1 MKGRSNSSHSFLIA
15 ILPTTEYWLLTTMP
29 TLNFQQMIL
38 RLLAYWQEQGC
49 LVWQPY
55 NVQVG
60 AGTMNPATILR
71 VLGPEPWNVVYV
83 EPSIRADDG
92 RFGENP
98 NRMQQHH
105 QLQVILKP
113 DPGNPIEL
121 YLKSLEAIGISQ
133 REHDIR
139 FVEDNWQSPA
149 LGAWGLGW
157 EVWLDGQ
164 EITQY
169 TYFQQ
174 AGGLDLNP
182 VSVEITY
189 GLDRIALA
197 LQGKNSVWEM
207 EYGAGVG
214 YGDALLQAE
223 IEHCHYYFNV
233 ADVDALKGIYD
244 TYEREALRC
253 LEAGLVAPAHDY
265 NLKCSQLFNVLDT
278 RGAVGVTERAA
289 YFGRMRRVAHKVSTA
304 YLEQRQRLEYPLA
317 GNPVW
322 QEARG
327 AGEQGSGREASSPG
341 TWPLE
346 PGTSDLFVLEIG
358 SEELP
363 HGDLTSALGQLRAAV
378 PALLDAARL
387 GYERVEVLG
396 TPRRLAVLVHGLA
409 ARSADVASVVKG
421 PPADRAYDKD
431 GQPTPAAVGFAK
443 SRGLS
448 VDDLSVVEEG
458 GKRYVSAVVREAGRP
473 SVEALAE
480 RLPDLI
486 AGIKFEKSMRWNA
499 TNVAYSRPL
508 RWLLALHG
516 PAVVPFTYAGVHS
529 GRTTYGLR
537 PFGSPALDVATAA
550 DYRPVMDGATIV
562 LDPDDRKAAIA
573 AGAAALARSVQG
585 TIPDDPA
592 LLDEVTN
599 LVERPTP
606 LLGAFEERFLAL
618 PPMAL
623 VAVMRKHQRYFPVYK
638 GEKLLPH
645 FIAVRNGDDAHL
657 DIVRDGNEHVIRAR
671 FADAAFF
678 YDRDIQRGLAEFV
691 PALDKLTFQTQL
703 GSMLDKTRRLEQLVP
718 VVAEMLGLG
727 AAERATAERAAALA
741 KADLAT
747 SMVVEMTSLQGKMGG
762 HYALRGGEP
771 HEVAEAIAEQYE
783 AVSRTPAGL
792 ALAVA
797 DRLDSLAGLFA
808 AGLGPKGSNDPFAL
822 RRAALHLIENLTAH
836 RQRFDLRAG
845 LDAAGALLPI
855 AWSEAARAEVVAF
868 IGGRLDVVLRDAG
881 FASSVVKAVL
891 AQSAEGAHDPY
902 AARLAAGALAEA
914 IQSPDWTPL
923 LNAYARCVR
932 ITRPLQE
939 RFTLR
944 PDDLAV
950 AEERALLE
958 ELTQAEAV
966 KDGSVETFIASLRRL
981 EPSIT
986 RLFDAVLI
994 MDEDAA
1000 VRENRLALLQ
1010 RVAGL
1015 ASGVVDLSVLEGF

>member
-1 MKGRSNSSHSFLIA
+1 MASDK
-15 ILPTTEYWLLTTMP
+15 
-29 TLNFQQMIL
+29 LNFQQMIL
-38 RLLAYWQEQGC
+38 RLLEYWQAQGC

-71 VLGPEPWNVVYV
+71 VLGPEPWNVAYI
-83 EPSIRADDG
+83 EPSIRPDDG
-92 RFGENP
+92 RFGDNP
-98 NRMQQHH
+98 NRMQQHY

-121 YLKSLEAIGISQ
+121 YLGSLEAIGISQ

-174 AGGLDLNP
+174 AGGVDLDP

-207 EYGAGVG
+207 AYGAGVK

-223 IEHCHYYFNV
+223 IEHCKYYFNV
-233 ADVDALKGIYD
+233 ADVDALKMIYD
-244 TYEREALRC
+244 TYEREAYRC
-253 LEAGLVAPAHDY
+253 LEADLVAPAHDY

-278 RGAVGVTERAA
+278 RGAVGVTERAH
-289 YFGRMRRVAHKVSTA
+289 YFGRMRRVANKVSLA
-304 YLEQRQRLEYPLA
+304 YIEQRQRLEYPFSENQQWNNDRRLPAADGGTESSGGRPSA
-317 GNPVW
+317 G
-322 QEARG
+322 
-327 AGEQGSGREASSPG
+327 GSLPEDGD
-341 TWPLE
+341 T
-346 PGTSDLFVLEIG
+346 FVLEIG

-363 HGDLTSALGQLRAAV
+363 HGDLTSALSQLRVAV
-378 PALLDAARL
+378 PTMLNAARL
-387 GYERVEVLG
+387 SYERVEIDG
-396 TPRRLAVLVHGLA
+396 TPRRLAVIVHGLS
-409 ARSADVASVVKG
+409 ARGSDIESIVKG
-421 PPADRAYDKD
+421 PPADRAFDKD
-431 GQPTPAAVGFAK
+431 GKPTPAAAGFAK

-458 GKRYVSAVVREAGRP
+458 GKRYVSAVVREAGQ
-473 SVEALAE
+473 SSLEVLAE

-499 TNVAYSRPL
+499 TNVSYSRPL

-516 PAVVPFTYAGVHS
+516 PAVVPFEYAGARS
-529 GRTTYGLR
+529 GRLTFGLR
-537 PFGSPALDVATAA
+537 PYGSPAYEIRHAA
-550 DYRPVMDGATIV
+550 DYRATIDNATIV
-562 LDPDDRKAAIA
+562 LHTEARRKSIA
-573 AGAAALARSVQG
+573 AGARELARSVG
-585 TIPDDPA
+585 GEIPEDPA

-638 GEKLLPH
+638 GDKLLPY
-645 FIAVRNGDDAHL
+645 FVAVRNGDEENL

-678 YDRDIQRGLAEFV
+678 YDKDIRQPLASFV
-691 PALDKLTFQTQL
+691 PDLGKLTFQTEL
-703 GSMLDKTRRLEQLVP
+703 GSFLDKTHRLEQLVP
-718 VVAEMLGLG
+718 AVAGMLGLDEADRST
-727 AAERATAERAAALA
+727 AARAAALA

-762 HYALRGGEP
+762 HYALRGGETP
-771 HEVAEAIAEQYE
+771 EVAAAIAGQYE
-783 AVSRTPAGL
+783 AVSHTPAGM

-822 RRAALHLIENLTAH
+822 RRAALHLIENLTANAQH
-836 RQRFDLRAG
+836 FDLRAG
-845 LDAAGALLPI
+845 LDAAGALLPV
-855 AWSEAARAEVVAF
+855 AWSQKAREDVLAF
-868 IGGRLDVVLRDAG
+868 IGGRLEVVLRDAG
-881 FASSVVKAVL
+881 YSASVVKAVL
-891 AQSAEGAHDPY
+891 AEQAHDPD
-902 AARLAAGALAEA
+902 AASRAAAALAEA
-914 IQSPDWTPL
+914 THAGDWETL

-932 ITRPLQE
+932 ITRPLKE
-939 RFTLR
+939 TYTLR
-944 PDDLAV
+944 PDDLRLIEEQAV
-950 AEERALLE
+950 AA
-958 ELTQAEAV
+958 ELAEAEAAN
-966 KDGSVETFIASLRRL
+966 DETVERFIASLRRM
-981 EPSIT
+981 EPAIT
-986 RLFDAVLI
+986 RLFDTVLI
-994 MDEDAA
+994 MDEDPA

-1015 ASGVVDLSVLEGF
+1015 ARGVADLSALEGF

>member
-1 MKGRSNSSHSFLIA
+1 
-15 ILPTTEYWLLTTMP
+15 
-29 TLNFQQMIL
+29 MIL
-38 RLLAYWQEQGC
+38 RLLEYWQEQGC
-49 LVWQPY
+49 LIWQPY

-71 VLGPEPWNVVYV
+71 VLGPEPWNVAYV
-83 EPSIRADDG
+83 EPSIRPDDG
-92 RFGENP
+92 RFGDNP

-113 DPGNPIEL
+113 DPGNPNEL

-174 AGGLDLNP
+174 AGGLDLDP

-197 LQGKNSVWEM
+197 LQGVNSVWEM
-207 EYGAGVG
+207 DYGVG
-214 YGDALLQAE
+214 VRYGDALLQAE

-233 ADVDALKGIYD
+233 ADVDALKMIYD
-244 TYEREALRC
+244 TYEREAVRC

-278 RGAVGVTERAA
+278 RGAVGVTERAH
-289 YFGRMRRVAHKVSTA
+289 YFGRMRRIANKVSAA
-304 YLEQRQRLEYPLA
+304 YVEQRQRLEYPFA
-317 GNPVW
+317 DHEVW
-322 QEARG
+322 TAHGGRQTAD
-327 AGEQGSGREASSPG
+327 SGRSSAVGFQPEDG
-341 TWPLE
+341 D
-346 PGTSDLFVLEIG
+346 SFVLEIG

-363 HGDLTSALGQLRAAV
+363 HGDLKAALAQLRAAV
-378 PALLDAARL
+378 PAMLDAARL
-387 GYERVEVLG
+387 SYERIEIDG
-396 TPRRLAVLVHGLA
+396 TPRRLAVRVDGLA
-409 ARSADVASVVKG
+409 GRGADSESVVKG
-421 PPADRAYDKD
+421 PPADRAFDKD
-431 GQPTPAAVGFAK
+431 GNPTPAATGFARG
-443 SRGLS
+443 RGLS
-448 VDDLSVVEEG
+448 VEDLTVVEEG

-473 SVEALAE
+473 SLEVLAE
-480 RLPDLI
+480 LLPNLI

-499 TNVAYSRPL
+499 SNVSYSRPL

-516 PAVVPFTYAGVHS
+516 PAVVPFSYAGVHS
-529 GRTTYGLR
+529 GRVTYGLR
-537 PFGSPALDVATAA
+537 PYGSPAIEVRHAA
-550 DYRPVMDGATIV
+550 DYHVAIANATIV
-562 LDPDDRKAAIA
+562 LDEAARRKAIH
-573 AGAAALARSVQG
+573 AGAAELARSVG
-585 TIPDDPA
+585 GVIPDDPA

-606 LLGAFEERFLAL
+606 LLGSFEERFLAL

-638 GEKLLPH
+638 GDKLLPH
-645 FIAVRNGDDAHL
+645 FIAVRNGDEEHL
-657 DIVRDGNEHVIRAR
+657 DVVRDGNEHVIRAR

-678 YDRDIQRGLAEFV
+678 YDKDVQRRLEAFV
-691 PALDKLTFQTQL
+691 PELGKLTFQTEL
-703 GSMLDKTRRLEQLVP
+703 GSLLDKTHRLERLVP
-718 VVAEMLGLG
+718 VVAGMLGLSD
-727 AAERATAERAAALA
+727 AERATADRAAALA

-747 SMVVEMTSLQGKMGG
+747 TMVVEMTSLQGKMGG

-771 HEVAEAIAEQYE
+771 AEVAAAIAEQYE
-783 AVSRTPAGL
+783 AVSGTRPGL

-822 RRAALHLIENLTAH
+822 RRAALHLIENLTAN
-836 RQRFDLRAG
+836 RQHFDLRAG
-845 LDAAGALLPI
+845 LDAAGALLPV
-855 AWSEAARAEVVAF
+855 AWSDKARGEVMAF
-868 IGGRLDVVLRDAG
+868 IGGRLEVVLRDAG
-881 FASSVVKAVL
+881 HPASVVKAVL
-891 AQSAEGAHDPY
+891 AEQAHDPY
-902 AARLAAGALAEA
+902 AAGQAAAALSAA
-914 IQSPDWTPL
+914 TQAADWETT
-923 LNAYARCVR
+923 LNAFARCVR
-932 ITRPLQE
+932 ITRPLKE
-939 RFTLR
+939 SYTLR
-944 PDDLAV
+944 PDALVVDQEMAV
-950 AEERALLE
+950 LGELL
-958 ELTQAEAV
+958 TAEAA
-966 KDGSVETFIASLRRL
+966 KDGTVETFVASLRRMT
-981 EPSIT
+981 PSIT
-986 RLFDAVLI
+986 ALFDAVLI

-1015 ASGVVDLSVLEGF
+1015 SAGVADLSQLEGF

>member
-1 MKGRSNSSHSFLIA
+1 
-15 ILPTTEYWLLTTMP
+15 MP

-38 RLLAYWQEQGC
+38 RLLEYWQEQGC
-49 LVWQPY
+49 IVWQPY

-71 VLGPEPWNVVYV
+71 VLGPEPWNVAYV
-83 EPSIRADDG
+83 EPSIRPDDG
-92 RFGENP
+92 RFGDNP
-98 NRMQQHH
+98 NRMQQHY

-174 AGGLDLNP
+174 AGGLDLDP

-207 EYGAGVG
+207 DYGAGVG

-223 IEHCHYYFNV
+223 IEHCQYYFNV
-233 ADVDALKGIYD
+233 ADVDALKMIYD

-289 YFGRMRRVAHKVSTA
+289 YFGRMRRVANKVSTA
-304 YLEQRQRLEYPLA
+304 YVEQRQRLEYPLA
-317 GNPVW
+317 EKGSRGQGPG
-322 QEARG
+322 AREETS
-327 AGEQGSGREASSPG
+327 APG
-341 TWPLE
+341 TWNLEPEEGARGQGPGVREEASAPGTWNLE

-387 GYERVEVLG
+387 SYERVEVLG

-409 ARSADVASVVKG
+409 ARSADLESVVKG

-431 GQPTPAAVGFAK
+431 GNPTPAAAGFAK

-448 VDDLSVVEEG
+448 VDDLSVIEEG

-473 SVEALAE
+473 SLEALAE

-499 TNVAYSRPL
+499 TNISYSRPL

-516 PAVVPFTYAGVHS
+516 PAVVPFTYAGLHS

-537 PFGSPALDVATAA
+537 PFGAPALVVASAA
-550 DYRPVMDGATIV
+550 NYRPVMDEATIV
-562 LDPDDRKAAIA
+562 LDADARKAAIA
-573 AGAAALARSVQG
+573 AGAAALARSAG
-585 TIPDDPA
+585 GAIPDDPA

-638 GEKLLPH
+638 GDKLLPH

-657 DIVRDGNEHVIRAR
+657 DLVRDGNEHVIRAR

-678 YDRDIQRGLAEFV
+678 YDKDIKRGLAEFV
-691 PALDKLTFQTQL
+691 PELHKLTFQTQL

-718 VVAEMLGLG
+718 AVADRLGLG
-727 AAERATAERAAALA
+727 AADRATAERAAALA

-771 HEVAEAIAEQYE
+771 QAVAEAIAEQYE
-783 AVSRTPAGL
+783 AVSSTPAGL

-845 LDAAGALLPI
+845 LDAAGGLLPV
-855 AWSEAARAEVVAF
+855 AWSEAVRAEVLGF

-881 FASSVVKAVL
+881 YAGSVVKAVL
-891 AQSAEGAHDPY
+891 AEQTHDPY
-902 AARLAAGALAEA
+902 AARLAAAALAEA
-914 IQSPDWTPL
+914 IQSPDWTTL

-932 ITRPLQE
+932 ITRPLKQT
-939 RFTLR
+939 FALW

-950 AEERALLE
+950 AEERALLG
-958 ELTQAEAV
+958 ELTQAEAERLAA
-966 KDGSVETFIASLRRL
+966 DGSVETFIASLRRL

-986 RLFDAVLI
+986 KLFDAVLI
-994 MDEDAA
+994 MDENPT

-1015 ASGVVDLSVLEGF
+1015 AHGVAELAVLEGF

>member
-1 MKGRSNSSHSFLIA
+1 MSSD
-15 ILPTTEYWLLTTMP
+15 
-29 TLNFQQMIL
+29 TLNFQKMIL
-38 RLLAYWQEQGC
+38 RLLEYWQAQGC

-98 NRMQQHH
+98 NRMQQHY

-121 YLKSLEAIGISQ
+121 YLGSLEAIGIDPRQ
-133 REHDIR
+133 HDIR

-174 AGGLDLNP
+174 AGGVDLDP

-207 EYGAGVG
+207 DYGAGVK

-223 IEHCHYYFNV
+223 IEHCQYYFNV
-233 ADVDALKGIYD
+233 ADVDALKMIYD

-278 RGAVGVTERAA
+278 RGAVGVTERAQ
-289 YFGRMRRVAHKVSTA
+289 YFGRMRRIANKVSLA
-304 YLEQRQRLEYPLA
+304 YLEQRQRLEYPFA
-317 GNPVW
+317 ENPVW
-322 QEARG
+322 KV
-327 AGEQGSGREASSPG
+327 
-341 TWPLE
+341 
-346 PGTSDLFVLEIG
+346 TSDERRMTSEEHPELVTPEDGDPFVLEIG

-363 HGDLTSALGQLRAAV
+363 HGDLTSALEQLRAAV

-387 GYERVEVLG
+387 SYERVEIDG
-396 TPRRLAVLVHGLA
+396 TPRRLAVIVHGLA
-409 ARSADVASVVKG
+409 ARGADVESVVKG
-421 PPADRAYDKD
+421 PPADRAFDASGK
-431 GQPTPAAVGFAK
+431 PTPAAAGFAK

-448 VDDLSVVEEG
+448 IDDLSVIEEG
-458 GKRYVSAVVREAGRP
+458 GKRYVSAVVRETGRP
-473 SVEALAE
+473 SLEVLAE

-486 AGIKFEKSMRWNA
+486 AGIRFEKSMRWNG
-499 TNVAYSRPL
+499 TNVSYSRPL
-508 RWLLALHG
+508 RWLVALHG
-516 PAVVPFTYAGVHS
+516 PAVVPFEYAGVRS
-529 GRTTYGLR
+529 GRVTYGLR
-537 PFGSPALDVATAA
+537 PYGSPAWEIRHAA
-550 DYRPVMDGATIV
+550 DYRAVIDNATIV
-562 LDPDDRKAAIA
+562 LHTDARRKAIA
-573 AGAAALARSVQG
+573 AGAHELARSAGGV
-585 TIPDDPA
+585 IPDDPA

-606 LLGAFEERFLAL
+606 LLGSFEERFLAL
-618 PPMAL
+618 PPMVL

-638 GEKLLPH
+638 GDKLLPY
-645 FIAVRNGDDAHL
+645 FIAVRNGDEEHL

-671 FADAAFF
+671 FSDAAFF
-678 YDRDIQRGLAEFV
+678 YEKDIRQPLASFV
-691 PALDKLTFQTQL
+691 PELGKLTFQTEL
-703 GSMLDKTRRLEQLVP
+703 GSLLDKTRRLEQLVP
-718 VVAEMLGLG
+718 AVADMLGLD
-727 AAERATAERAAALA
+727 AAARATAARATALA

-762 HYALRGGEP
+762 HYATRGGETP
-771 HEVAEAIAEQYE
+771 EVAAAIAGQYE
-783 AVSRTPAGL
+783 AVSKSLSAM
-792 ALAVA
+792 ALAIA

-822 RRAALHLIENLTAH
+822 RRAALHLIENLTAN
-836 RQRFDLRAG
+836 RQHFDLRAG
-845 LDAAGALLPI
+845 LDAAGALLPV
-855 AWSEAARAEVVAF
+855 AWSDKTRDEVLAF
-868 IGGRLDVVLRDAG
+868 IGGRLEVVLRDAG
-881 FASSVVKAVL
+881 YSASVVKAAL
-891 AQSAEGAHDPY
+891 AEQTHDPY
-902 AARLAAGALAEA
+902 AAARVAAALTEA
-914 IQSPDWTPL
+914 TQAPDWETV

-932 ITRPLQE
+932 ITRPLNE
-939 RFTLR
+939 SHTLR
-944 PDDLAV
+944 PDNLRLPEEQALA
-950 AEERALLE
+950 AAL
-958 ELTQAEAV
+958 AEAEIA
-966 KDGSVETFIASLRRL
+966 KDGTVETFVASLRAL
-981 EPSIT
+981 EPAIT

-1015 ASGVVDLSVLEGF
+1015 AHGVADLSMLEGF

>member
-1 MKGRSNSSHSFLIA
+1 MSSD
-15 ILPTTEYWLLTTMP
+15 
-29 TLNFQQMIL
+29 TLNFQKMIL
-38 RLLAYWQEQGC
+38 RLLEYWQAQGC

-60 AGTMNPATILR
+60 AGTMNPAPILR
-71 VLGPEPWNVVYV
+71 VLGPGPWNVVYV

-98 NRMQQHH
+98 NRMQQHY

-121 YLKSLEAIGISQ
+121 YLGSLEAIGIDPRQ
-133 REHDIR
+133 HDIR

-174 AGGLDLNP
+174 AGGVDLDP

-207 EYGAGVG
+207 DYGAGVK

-223 IEHCHYYFNV
+223 IEHCQYYFNV
-233 ADVDALKGIYD
+233 ADVDALKMIYD

-278 RGAVGVTERAA
+278 RGAVGVTERAQ
-289 YFGRMRRVAHKVSTA
+289 YFGRMRRIANKVSLA
-304 YLEQRQRLEYPLA
+304 YLEQRQRLEYPFA

-322 QEARG
+322 KA
-327 AGEQGSGREASSPG
+327 ASDEQRATSEEHFELITHHSSLITPEDG
-341 TWPLE
+341 DT
-346 PGTSDLFVLEIG
+346 FVLEIG

-363 HGDLTSALGQLRAAV
+363 HGDLTSALEQLRAAV

-387 GYERVEVLG
+387 SYERVEIDG
-396 TPRRLAVLVHGLA
+396 TPRRLAVIVHGLA
-409 ARSADVASVVKG
+409 ARGADVESVVKG
-421 PPADRAYDKD
+421 PPADRAFDASGK
-431 GQPTPAAVGFAK
+431 PTPAAAGFAK

-458 GKRYVSAVVREAGRP
+458 GKRYVSAVVRETGWPALD
-473 SVEALAE
+473 VLAE

-486 AGIKFEKSMRWNA
+486 AGIRFEKSMRWNG
-499 TNVAYSRPL
+499 TNVSYSRPL
-508 RWLLALHG
+508 RWLVALHG
-516 PAVVPFTYAGVHS
+516 PAVVPFEYAGVRS
-529 GRTTYGLR
+529 GRVTCGLR
-537 PFGSPALDVATAA
+537 PYGSPPYEIRHAA
-550 DYRPVMDGATIV
+550 DYRTAIDNATIV
-562 LDPDDRKAAIA
+562 LHTDARRKAIA
-573 AGAAALARSVQG
+573 AGAHELARSVG
-585 TIPDDPA
+585 GAIPDDPA

-606 LLGAFEERFLAL
+606 LLGSFEERFLAL
-618 PPMAL
+618 PPMVL

-638 GEKLLPH
+638 GDKLLPW
-645 FIAVRNGDDAHL
+645 FIAVRNGDEEHL

-678 YDRDIQRGLAEFV
+678 YEKDIRQSPAAFV
-691 PALDKLTFQTQL
+691 PELGKLPFQTEL
-703 GSMLDKTRRLEQLVP
+703 GSFLDKTRRREQLVP
-718 VVAEMLGLG
+718 AVAGMLGLDET
-727 AAERATAERAAALA
+727 ARATAARATALA

-747 SMVVEMTSLQGKMGG
+747 NMVVEMTSLQGKMGG
-762 HYALRGGEP
+762 HYALRGGESP
-771 HEVAEAIAEQYE
+771 EVAAAIAGQYE
-783 AVSRTPAGL
+783 AVSESAAGM

-797 DRLDSLAGLFA
+797 DRLERLAGLFA

-822 RRAALHLIENLTAH
+822 RRAALHLIENLTAN
-836 RQRFDLRAG
+836 RQHFDLRAG
-845 LDAAGALLPI
+845 LDAAGALLPV
-855 AWSEAARAEVVAF
+855 AWSEKTRDEVLAF
-868 IGGRLDVVLRDAG
+868 IGGRLEVVLRDAG
-881 FASSVVKAVL
+881 YSASVVKAL
-891 AQSAEGAHDPY
+891 MAEQTHDPY
-902 AARLAAGALAEA
+902 AATRAAAALTEA
-914 IQSPDWTPL
+914 TQAPDWETL

-932 ITRPLQE
+932 ITRPLKE
-939 RFTLR
+939 RYALR
-944 PDDLAV
+944 PDDLRLPEEQAV
-950 AEERALLE
+950 AAAL
-958 ELTQAEAV
+958 AEAEAA
-966 KDGSVETFIASLRRL
+966 KDGTVETFVASLRAL
-981 EPSIT
+981 EPAIT

-1000 VRENRLALLQ
+1000 MRENRLALLQ

-1015 ASGVVDLSVLEGF
+1015 ARGVADLSVLEGF

>member
-1 MKGRSNSSHSFLIA
+1 
-15 ILPTTEYWLLTTMP
+15 
-29 TLNFQQMIL
+29 MIL
-38 RLLAYWQEQGC
+38 RLLEYWQEQGC

-83 EPSIRADDG
+83 EPSIRPDDG
-92 RFGENP
+92 RFGDNP
-98 NRMQQHH
+98 NRMQQHY

-113 DPGNPIEL
+113 DPGNPMEL

-174 AGGLDLNP
+174 AGGLDLDP

-207 EYGAGVG
+207 DYGAGVS

-233 ADVDALKGIYD
+233 ADVDALKSIYD

-289 YFGRMRRVAHKVSTA
+289 YFGRMRRIANKVSTA
-304 YLEQRQRLEYPLA
+304 YVEQRQRLEYPLA
-317 GNPVW
+317 EKG
-322 QEARG
+322 ARG
-327 AGEQGSGREASSPG
+327 QGPVVSRSVDQSSVGQSPA
-341 TWPLE
+341 E
-346 PGTSDLFVLEIG
+346 SDLFVLEIG

-387 GYERVEVLG
+387 SYERVEVLG
-396 TPRRLAVLVHGLA
+396 TPRRLVALVHGLA

-431 GQPTPAAVGFAK
+431 GQPTPAAAGFAK
-443 SRGLS
+443 SRGLT

-473 SVEALAE
+473 SLEALAE
-480 RLPDLI
+480 RLPDLV
-486 AGIKFEKSMRWNA
+486 AGLKFEKSMRWNA

-516 PAVVPFTYAGVHS
+516 PTVVPFSYAGLNS

-537 PFGSPALDVATAA
+537 PFGSPALAVATAA
-550 DYRPVMDGATIV
+550 GYRAVMDEATIV
-562 LDPDDRKAAIA
+562 LDADDRKAAIA
-573 AGAAALARSVQG
+573 AGAAALANSVHG

-606 LLGAFEERFLAL
+606 LLGTFEERFLAL

-678 YDRDIQRGLAEFV
+678 YDKDIKRGLAEFV
-691 PALDKLTFQTQL
+691 PELDKLTFQTKL
-703 GSMLDKTRRLEQLVP
+703 GSMLDKTRRLERLVP
-718 VVAEMLGLG
+718 LVAGMLGLG
-727 AAERATAERAAALA
+727 AADRATADRAAALA

-762 HYALRGGEP
+762 HYALRGGESR
-771 HEVAEAIAEQYE
+771 EVAEAIAEQYE
-783 AVSRTPAGL
+783 AVSGTPAGL

-845 LDAAGALLPI
+845 LDAAGALLPV
-855 AWSEAARAEVVAF
+855 AWSDAARAEVMGF
-868 IGGRLDVVLRDAG
+868 IGGRLEVVLRDAG
-881 FASSVVKAVL
+881 YASSVVKAVL
-891 AQSAEGAHDPY
+891 AEQTQDPY
-902 AARLAAGALAEA
+902 AARLAAAALSEA
-914 IQSPDWTPL
+914 IQSPDWPTL

-932 ITRPLQE
+932 ITRPLKE
-939 RFTLR
+939 HYTLR
-944 PDDLAV
+944 PDALAV
-950 AEERALLE
+950 AEERAVLD
-958 ELTQAEAV
+958 ELTRAEAA
-966 KDGSVETFIASLRRL
+966 KDGSVETFVASLRRL

-1015 ASGVVDLSVLEGF
+1015 AAGVAELAVLEGF

>member
-1 MKGRSNSSHSFLIA
+1 MSS
-15 ILPTTEYWLLTTMP
+15 EK
-29 TLNFQQMIL
+29 LNFQQMIL
-38 RLLAYWQEQGC
+38 RLLDYWQAQGC
-49 LVWQPY
+49 LIWQPY

-71 VLGPEPWNVVYV
+71 VLGPEPWNVAYI
-83 EPSIRADDG
+83 EPSIRPDDG
-92 RFGENP
+92 RFGDNP
-98 NRMQQHH
+98 NRMQQHY

-121 YLKSLEAIGISQ
+121 YLGSLEAIGINS

-174 AGGLDLNP
+174 AGGVDLDP

-207 EYGAGVG
+207 DYGAGVA

-223 IEHCHYYFNV
+223 IEHCQYYFNV
-233 ADVDALKGIYD
+233 ADVDALKMIYD

-304 YLEQRQRLEYPLA
+304 YIEQRQKLEYPFAENKL
-317 GNPVW
+317 W
-322 QEARG
+322 KTKKSDQLSEADIRH
-327 AGEQGSGREASSPG
+327 SSLVTPEDG
-341 TWPLE
+341 DP
-346 PGTSDLFVLEIG
+346 FVLEIG

-363 HGDLTSALGQLRAAV
+363 HADLTSALAQLRAAV
-378 PALLDAARL
+378 PAMLDAARL
-387 GYERVEVLG
+387 SYTRLEIDG
-396 TPRRLAVLVHGLA
+396 TPRRLTVLVDGLA
-409 ARSADVASVVKG
+409 ARGEDVASVIKG
-421 PPADRAYDKD
+421 PPADRAFDKD
-431 GQPTPAAVGFAK
+431 GKPTPAATGFAR

-458 GKRYVSAVVREAGRP
+458 GKRYVSAFVRTAGQP
-473 SVEALAE
+473 STDALAGL
-480 RLPDLI
+480 LPDLI

-499 TNVAYSRPL
+499 SNVSYSRPL

-516 PAVVPFTYAGVHS
+516 PAVVDFDYAGVRS
-529 GRTTYGLR
+529 GRVTYGLR
-537 PFGSPALDVATAA
+537 PYGSPAYEVRHAA
-550 DYRPVMDGATIV
+550 DYRAAIDNAGIV
-562 LDPDDRKAAIA
+562 LHTEARRKAIA
-573 AGAAALARSVQG
+573 AGAHALARSVG
-585 TIPDDPA
+585 GVIPDDPA

-606 LLGAFEERFLAL
+606 LRGSFEERFLAL

-638 GEKLLPH
+638 GDKLLPH
-645 FIAVRNGDDAHL
+645 FIAVRNGDDEHL

-678 YDRDIQRGLAEFV
+678 YDKDIKRPLEEFV
-691 PALDKLTFQTQL
+691 PELGKLTFQTEL
-703 GSMLDKTRRLEQLVP
+703 GSFLDKTRRLGQLVP
-718 VVAEMLGLG
+718 VVAGMLGLDT
-727 AAERATAERAAALA
+727 AERATATRAAALS

-747 SMVVEMTSLQGKMGG
+747 SMVVEMTALQGKMGG
-762 HYALRGGEP
+762 HYALRSGESP
-771 HEVAEAIAEQYE
+771 EVAAAIAGQYE
-783 AVSRTPAGL
+783 AVSAGPAAL

-822 RRAALHLIENLTAH
+822 RRAALHLIENLTANEQH
-836 RQRFDLRAG
+836 FDLRAG
-845 LDAAGALLPI
+845 LDAAGQLLPV
-855 AWSEAARAEVVAF
+855 AWNEMIREDVLAF
-868 IGGRLDVVLRDAG
+868 IGGRLEVVLRDAG
-881 FASSVVKAVL
+881 HPASVVKAVL
-891 AQSAEGAHDPY
+891 AEQTHDPY
-902 AARLAAGALAEA
+902 AASRAAAALAAA
-914 IQSPDWTPL
+914 IRAADWETL

-932 ITRPLQE
+932 ITRPLKE
-939 RFTLR
+939 TYALR
-944 PDDLAV
+944 VDDLRLP
-950 AEERALLE
+950 EEQAAAAALAA
-958 ELTQAEAV
+958 AEASN
-966 KDGSVETFIASLRRL
+966 DGTMETLIDSLRHMA
-981 EPSIT
+981 PAIT

-994 MDEDAA
+994 MDDEPA

-1010 RVAGL
+1010 RLAGL
-1015 ASGVVDLSVLEGF
+1015 ARGVADLSVLEGF